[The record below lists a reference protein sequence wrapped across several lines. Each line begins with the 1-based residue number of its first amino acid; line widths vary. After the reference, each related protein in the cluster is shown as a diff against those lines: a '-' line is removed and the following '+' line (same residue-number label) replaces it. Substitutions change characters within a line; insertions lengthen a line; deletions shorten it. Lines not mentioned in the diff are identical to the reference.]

1 VLGVYGITGMLT
13 YVENSM
19 SWDEYAITHLD
30 YVDNLRTEKG
40 LFNHLK
46 SMVLERAIQS
56 LRQ

>member
-1 VLGVYGITGMLT
+1 MLT

-30 YVDNLRTEKG
+30 YVENLKTEKG

-56 LRQ
+56 IR